1 MEVAGCRQLGTRLWL
16 GGALLTGACSAGDSF
31 SPPRI
36 TTVRIEPH
44 QEMQLIPGESYRFS
58 AVAADAGGSPVSGA
72 DFVWSSAD
80 VTVATV
86 DASGLVTARAPGAT
100 RILAATGEVGDD
112 APLSVVVPV
121 DRVSVAPT
129 SSSITVGKTVQLSG
143 RAEDGDGRQL
153 TGPAIS
159 WQSSAPSV
167 ANVSASGLVTAVSP
181 GTATIIASGGGKQAS
196 ASVTVL
202 APVAGL
208 HIAPTSIQ
216 LHPGDS
222 LRLDATSFDPQGNSL
237 PGRTMTWSTSDPQV
251 ARVSASG
258 LLVATG
264 VGTAFVI
271 AEAEGQRDSV
281 RLQVQASVRRVRVRP
296 EQSTVRPGD
305 TVQLEGTPQDAGG
318 RALSGRELVWTSS
331 NSSVATVS
339 GSGIVTAVASGQATV
354 TASSEGMAGRATIT
368 VQYPVATVT
377 LSAEVDDLSIGEIV
391 DLVATPRSAGGDVL
405 TGREVTW
412 SSDRADVA
420 SVRSS
425 GRVTARAPGIATIVA
440 QSEGVEGRAT
450 IHVSAAE
457 GGGGGNGNDDGA
469 VLVGAADIGSC
480 IGDGDEAT
488 AKLLDRIPGTVFAAG
503 DNVYKTG
510 TAAEFAN
517 CYGPTWGRHKA
528 RTRPV
533 AGNHEYET
541 PGAAGY
547 FGYFGA
553 AAGDPDKG
561 YYSYEVGAWHVVTLN
576 SNLPAKAGT
585 PQAQWLTADLDAHP
599 TQCTVALWHHPS
611 FSSDS
616 GSTRMR
622 DAWQI
627 LYDHGAEI
635 VISGHHHN
643 YERFAPQTA
652 TGVLDPSRG
661 LRQFVVGTGG
671 RSLGGKTG
679 ASPPNTE
686 IRYTG
691 GFGVLKLTLHADWYE
706 WEFVSEAGKTFS
718 DEGSARCH

>member
-1 MEVAGCRQLGTRLWL
+1 MEVARRQQLATRLWL
-16 GGALLTGACSAGDSF
+16 GSALLTGACSAGDSF

-36 TTVRIEPH
+36 ATVRIEPH
-44 QEMQLIPGESYRFS
+44 QEVQLVPGESYRFS

-72 DFVWSSAD
+72 DLVWSSAD
-80 VTVATV
+80 AAVATV
-86 DASGLVTARAPGAT
+86 DASGLVTARAPGST
-100 RILAATGEVGDD
+100 RIVAAAGEVEDE
-112 APLSVVVPV
+112 APLLVVNPV
-121 DRVSVAPT
+121 DRVSVAPI
-129 SSSITVGKTVQLSG
+129 SSTTTVGKTVQLSG
-143 RAEDGDGRQL
+143 RAEDGNGRQL
-153 TGPAIS
+153 TGPPIS
-159 WQSSAPSV
+159 WQSSVLSV
-167 ANVSASGLVTAVSP
+167 ATVSATGLVTAVSP
-181 GTATIIASGGGKQAS
+181 GTATITASSSGKRAS
-196 ASVTVL
+196 AAVTVL

-222 LRLDATSFDPQGNSL
+222 LRLNATSLDPQGNSL
-237 PGRTMTWSTSDPQV
+237 PGRTVTWSASDPQV
-251 ARVSASG
+251 ARISASG

-281 RLQVQASVRRVRVRP
+281 RLQVQASVRRVKVRP
-296 EQSTVRPGD
+296 EQKTLRPGD
-305 TVQLEGTPQDAGG
+305 TVQLEGIPQDAGG

-331 NSSVATVS
+331 NSSLATVS
-339 GSGIVTAVASGQATV
+339 SSGLVTAVAHGA
-354 TASSEGMAGRATIT
+354 ATIT
-368 VQYPVATVT
+368 ATVEGVAGNAAVIVQDRVATVT
-377 LSAEVDDLSIGEIV
+377 LSLDVDDLDVGENV
-391 DLVATPRSAGGDVL
+391 DLVATLRSSVGDVL
-405 TGREVTW
+405 TGREVAW
-412 SSDRADVA
+412 SSDRANVA
-420 SVRSS
+420 SVSSS
-425 GRVTARAPGIATIVA
+425 GRVTARAPGTATIVA
-440 QSEGVEGRAT
+440 RSEGVEGRAT
-450 IHVSAAE
+450 IQVSE
-457 GGGGGNGNDDGA
+457 GPGGNNDDGA
-469 VLVGAADIGSC
+469 VLVGAGDIGTC
-480 IGDGDEAT
+480 IGNGDEAT

-503 DNVYKTG
+503 DNVYNSG

-561 YYSYEVGAWHVVTLN
+561 YYSYEVGSWHVVTLN
-576 SNLPAKAGT
+576 SNIPAKAGT
-585 PQAQWLTADLDAHP
+585 PQAQWLTADLDAHQ
-599 TQCTVALWHHPS
+599 TQCTVAIWHHPL

-616 GSTRMR
+616 GSTKMR

-652 TGVLDPSRG
+652 GGGLDLSRG

-671 RSLGGKTG
+671 RSLGGQHG
-679 ASPPNTE
+679 SSPPYTE
-686 IRYTG
+686 IRYSG
-691 GFGVLKLTLHADWYE
+691 GFGVLKLTLHQDWYE